1 MYQIR
6 NYAIGAMAVFAVSA
20 CNNASVLP
28 DTSSSHRN
36 SDPQRMASGIT
47 GSDFSDHLARE
58 YLALAAEALTQ
69 DDNRADASAYINR
82 SLRLRAGE
90 DVRAIDPQ
98 SVRRNYWSNR
108 PDTNWDDSAISLWEE
123 VRATVA
129 TYRNDRPAACAS
141 LQALFDNW
149 VEEEGEW
156 TLHYSHPDKV
166 RARIPAALRE
176 CRGSG
181 TTVAATASVN
191 RFEVLFA
198 FSSARLD
205 DKALQQVRAAAR
217 EALSRSNLKRVRIS
231 GHTDRAGTES
241 YNDVLSQM
249 RAAAVGNALAAAGV
263 PRGLLET
270 TALGERAPRVQ
281 TKDGVK
287 LQRNRRAVIEI
298 EDK

>member
-20 CNNASVLP
+20 CDVSVLP
-28 DTSSSHRN
+28 DSSSSHKN

-58 YLALAAEALTQ
+58 YLALAAEALAQ
-69 DDNRADASAYINR
+69 DDNRADASAYIAR
-82 SLRLRAGE
+82 SLRIQAGE

-123 VRATVA
+123 VRSTVA
-129 TYRNDRPAACAS
+129 THRNDRPAACAS
-141 LQALFDNW
+141 LQVLFDNW

-156 TLHYSHPDKV
+156 TLHYSHPDEV

-181 TTVAATASVN
+181 TTVAATGSVN

-231 GHTDRAGTES
+231 GHTDRAGTEP

-249 RAAAVGNALAAAGV
+249 RAATVGNALAAAGV
-263 PRGLLET
+263 PRSLLET